1 MFTNNSLNK
10 IEKCVIMA
18 GARVKGGTKMD
29 IMVYAGGG
37 AWNFIARAEDLRSA
51 KMVATAIAN
60 YYKTACEV
68 HRSGTTLFLV
78 GSTE

>member
-1 MFTNNSLNK
+1 
-10 IEKCVIMA
+10 
-18 GARVKGGTKMD
+18 MD